1 MRHFH
6 MKTTSMTYDIMRAY
20 SNQKYVPM
28 IFVNISEIVDGHQVM
43 DFMIE
48 TNVTSINLNGNVE
61 LRVKSDPKLQT
72 YDTQVLKTSFN
83 LCRWAEGVA
92 GNFLIRGMIE
102 SVMKSGNRMF
112 TCPFIPQVYRL
123 TNMPMLDKL
132 IPKILLMNTVYV
144 KMDMI
149 INAKRVNSK
158 KFEHFISLQGFG
170 KVVKD

>member
-1 MRHFH
+1 
-6 MKTTSMTYDIMRAY
+6 MTYDIMRAY
-20 SNQKYVPM
+20 SNKIYVPL
-28 IFVNISEIVDGHQVM
+28 IFVNISKIVDGQQVM

-48 TNVTSINLNGNVE
+48 TNVTSVNLNGKIE

-102 SVMKSGNRMF
+102 SVMKSGNKMF
-112 TCPFIPQVYRL
+112 TCPFKPQAYRL
-123 TNMPMLDKL
+123 TSMPMLNAL
-132 IPKILLMNTVYV
+132 IPKILLMNTVYM

-149 INAKRVNSK
+149 INAKRENSR

-170 KVVKD
+170 KIVKD